1 MNEDKIVCYCMNI
14 TTGMIKEAVAAGAK
28 TLEDVQAQTNA
39 GTVCGACLDDLQRL
53 VDYFIKEQEK

>member
-14 TTGMIKEAVAAGAK
+14 TTGMIKEAVEAGAK

>member
-14 TTGMIKEAVAAGAK
+14 TTGMIKEAIEAGAK